1 MQTMP
6 QGTVTFLFTDVQGS
20 THAWEESPELMLE
33 ALAQHDVAVVGA
45 ANEHG
50 GVTVKPRGE
59 GDSRFIVFQSA
70 VDAVAGVAE
79 MQRRLVDV
87 EWVTPSPL
95 LVRVSLHTGTA
106 ELDDGDYYGSTVNRA
121 ARLRGIAHGGQT
133 IISRA
138 TWELVQD
145 SLPDGVTIRDMG
157 EHGLKDLTRPE
168 HVYQLEIEGLQNDF
182 PALLSLNAIPNNLP
196 EQLTDFI
203 GREVELDEVT
213 ELLTRTRLLTI
224 LAPGGCG
231 KTRLAIQAAADLSHQ
246 YPDGVFFIALAD
258 ISSGEDI
265 VQTVAESLSLGLSAD
280 DELEPQLLTYL
291 AGKTQLLVFDNF
303 EHVTEGAVL
312 IGNIL
317 SAAPNVT
324 AIATSRE
331 KLRLQSETTYTLD
344 GLDTSWESS
353 EDAFQTSGVILFVDG
368 ATRAQPGFALG
379 TDDLEAVRSI
389 LTLTGGLPLAILL
402 AAAWAD
408 MLNVRE
414 ISEEIEKSLDFLETE
429 MGDVPDRHRSIRAVF
444 EYSWSLLDESE
455 RSVFAALSV
464 FRGGFTREAAE
475 RVAGAS
481 LRNLAG
487 LANKSLVVPNPES
500 GRYTVHELLR
510 QYAEDELQQDAD
522 RCREVEQ
529 AHADYFAELMDDA
542 VLLFPVAEQIKMVET
557 VEADIDNS
565 RSAFRHMLTTHNVE
579 GIQKFIPAF
588 MTVYELRGWY
598 PGGVTLFG
606 EVLSEFGED
615 PQEEATESVLAT
627 AQASMAY
634 YLILMGQAEHG
645 TNLAAAALDRLPDS
659 AHPVNRFLVTTTVAL
674 GYGYLGRSN
683 DIIELLR
690 PLLDAYE
697 GVDHDFW
704 VSGFKNWLS
713 FGYVLGGQFDVATE
727 LLAEAH
733 TVFDRLDDHYFM
745 TWTLWLQAMIA
756 TNSGRPEDSIE
767 LSARQVRRA
776 TDINY
781 PRGMVVAQEVVGDA
795 NAAVERFPEAEDAY
809 IDSIRTAETMGMLRD
824 MLGMMAKLA
833 GVWSSTGRKIEAV
846 ELLATVCADPVST
859 QQMFSGSASIRDNA
873 LEALESI
880 RPELGESDYES
891 AFDKGSST
899 SFDSAVNAL
908 LGRASASTPS

>member
-87 EWVTPSPL
+87 DWVTPAPL

-106 ELDDGDYYGSTVNRA
+106 ELDEGDYYGSTVNRA

-203 GREVELDEVT
+203 GRDVELDEVT
-213 ELLTRTRLLTI
+213 ALLTRTRLLTI

-331 KLRLQSETTYTLD
+331 KLKLQSETTYTLD
-344 GLDTSWESS
+344 GLDTSWESP

-368 ATRAQPGFALG
+368 AKRAQPDFVLD

-402 AAAWAD
+402 AAAWTD
-408 MLNVRE
+408 MLNVGE
-414 ISEEIEKSLDFLETE
+414 IAQEIEKSLDFLETE

-481 LRNLAG
+481 LRSLAG
-487 LANKSLVVPNPES
+487 LANKSLVVPNPAT
-500 GRYTVHELLR
+500 GRYSVHELLR
-510 QYAEDELQQDAD
+510 QYAEHELVQDGE
-522 RCREVEQ
+522 RCRAVQQ
-529 AHADYFAELMDDA
+529 AHADYFADLMDEA
-542 VLLFPVAEQIKMVET
+542 MLLFPVAEQLKMVDI
-557 VEADIDNS
+557 VESDIDNS
-565 RSAFRHMLTTHNVE
+565 RSAFRYMLTTHNVG
-579 GIQKFIPAF
+579 GIQKFIPVF
-588 MTVYELRGWY
+588 MSVYELRGWY
-598 PGGVTLFG
+598 PGGITLFG
-606 EVLSEFGED
+606 EVLSEFGDD
-615 PQEEATESVLAT
+615 PQDEDTESVPR
-627 AQASMAY
+627 
-634 YLILMGQAEHG
+634 HG
-645 TNLAAAALDRLPDS
+645 AGIDGVLSHPDGS
-659 AHPVNRFLVTTTVAL
+659 
-674 GYGYLGRSN
+674 GRARHESRR
-683 DIIELLR
+683 LR
-690 PLLDAYE
+690 P
-697 GVDHDFW
+697 
-704 VSGFKNWLS
+704 
-713 FGYVLGGQFDVATE
+713 
-727 LLAEAH
+727 
-733 TVFDRLDDHYFM
+733 
-745 TWTLWLQAMIA
+745 
-756 TNSGRPEDSIE
+756 RP
-767 LSARQVRRA
+767 
-776 TDINY
+776 
-781 PRGMVVAQEVVGDA
+781 
-795 NAAVERFPEAEDAY
+795 
-809 IDSIRTAETMGMLRD
+809 TA
-824 MLGMMAKLA
+824 
-833 GVWSSTGRKIEAV
+833 
-846 ELLATVCADPVST
+846 
-859 QQMFSGSASIRDNA
+859 
-873 LEALESI
+873 
-880 RPELGESDYES
+880 
-891 AFDKGSST
+891 
-899 SFDSAVNAL
+899 
-908 LGRASASTPS
+908 